1 MQGKEVQQVHQKYI
15 WVLVNKAQGIVI
27 FFYDEGS
34 RGRKV
39 LTDFLGEADLKAL
52 MSDGITPKFLD
63 GELEKTERLI
73 YMAHARVKLEK
84 AYQHGEGPVANEFA
98 DMIYDLYYL
107 KTDMR

>member
-1 MQGKEVQQVHQKYI
+1 M

-52 MSDGITPKFLD
+52 RSDGYNAYRSLTANWR
-63 GELEKTERLI
+63 RLI
-73 YMAHARVKLEK
+73 
-84 AYQHGEGPVANEFA
+84 
-98 DMIYDLYYL
+98 I
-107 KTDMR
+107 